1 MVKKV
6 ATIGAGAMGH
16 GITQIL
22 GLAGYNVIMMDI
34 KDEFVQKG
42 MEQIKWSLGKFVEK
56 RRIRQED
63 SDAAISRIQITTNLD
78 EAVKDADFI
87 IEAVPENLDLK
98 KKIFSDID
106 KAAPKHSI
114 IASNTSSLR
123 ITDMGKA
130 TERPDK
136 VVGMHFF
143 NPPAMMP
150 LVEIIKGEET
160 SDETINTTVELAE
173 KLKKEVVVVR
183 KDVIGFIVNR
193 VLGVL
198 FNEAFWAVYR
208 NEATKEEVDAA
219 VKYQAGIPMGAFELA
234 DYVGLDIAY
243 EVGKIMEGAYGE
255 RVKLCPIIV
264 PLVEGGKLGQKTKEG
279 FYNWSSGRPRIP
291 FDIAD
296 KFDIDRIYAVA
307 VNEAAFLVY
316 EDVADPADI
325 DRAMKFGTGW
335 PSGPCELGDDIG
347 LDIIVSKLNELY
359 EKHKEEMYKPCP
371 LLEEYV
377 KDNRL
382 GQKTGRGFYE
392 YG

>member
-1 MVKKV
+1 
-6 ATIGAGAMGH
+6 
-16 GITQIL
+16 
-22 GLAGYNVIMMDI
+22 
-34 KDEFVQKG
+34 
-42 MEQIKWSLGKFVEK
+42 
-56 RRIRQED
+56 
-63 SDAAISRIQITTNLD
+63 
-78 EAVKDADFI
+78 
-87 IEAVPENLDLK
+87 
-98 KKIFSDID
+98 
-106 KAAPKHSI
+106 
-114 IASNTSSLR
+114 
-123 ITDMGKA
+123 
-130 TERPDK
+130 
-136 VVGMHFF
+136 
-143 NPPAMMP
+143 
-150 LVEIIKGEET
+150 
-160 SDETINTTVELAE
+160 
-173 KLKKEVVVVR
+173 
-183 KDVIGFIVNR
+183 
-193 VLGVL
+193 
-198 FNEAFWAVYR
+198 R

-243 EVGKIMEGAYGE
+243 EVGKIMEGAYGK

-279 FYNWSSGRPRIP
+279 FYDWSAGRPRIP

-307 VNEAAFLVY
+307 VNEAAFLIY

-347 LDIIVSKLNELY
+347 LDLVFNKLNELF
-359 EKHKEEMYKPCP
+359 EKHKEEMYKSCP

>member
-1 MVKKV
+1 MKKV

-16 GITQIL
+16 GIAQIL

-63 SDAAISRIQITTNLD
+63 SDAAISRIQTTTSLE
-78 EAVKDADFI
+78 EAVKDVDFV
-87 IEAVPENLDLK
+87 IEAVPENLELK

-106 KAAPKHSI
+106 KAAPKHVI

-123 ITDMGKA
+123 ITDMGKV

-150 LVEIIKGEET
+150 LVEVIKGEQT

-219 VKYQAGIPMGAFELA
+219 VKYQAGIPMGAFEL
-234 DYVGLDIAY
+234 
-243 EVGKIMEGAYGE
+243 
-255 RVKLCPIIV
+255 
-264 PLVEGGKLGQKTKEG
+264 
-279 FYNWSSGRPRIP
+279 
-291 FDIAD
+291 
-296 KFDIDRIYAVA
+296 
-307 VNEAAFLVY
+307 
-316 EDVADPADI
+316 
-325 DRAMKFGTGW
+325 
-335 PSGPCELGDDIG
+335 
-347 LDIIVSKLNELY
+347 
-359 EKHKEEMYKPCP
+359 
-371 LLEEYV
+371 
-377 KDNRL
+377 
-382 GQKTGRGFYE
+382 
-392 YG
+392 